1 MLHKTIE
8 PKHKQNTLYSTTNTV
23 LNSLIEVQ

>member
-8 PKHKQNTLYSTTNTV
+8 PKDKQNILYSTTNTV
-23 LNSLIEVQ
+23 LNSLIELQ